1 MNLPKRK
8 PTRLKKFDYSSE
20 GYYFVTICTHN
31 KKCILSN
38 VVGQGLAP
46 AENIGLKTKTAEIQP
61 FFALYGILSDSKII
75 LGHILN
81 PLI

>member
-8 PTRLKKFDYSSE
+8 ATRLKSYDYSQN
-20 GYYFVTICTHN
+20 GYYFVTICTHD

-46 AENIGLKTKTAEIQP
+46 AEVQLSEYGKIANAEI
-61 FFALYGILSDSKII
+61 
-75 LGHILN
+75 LN
-81 PLI
+81 L